1 LVPFFWGGGE
11 GRLSDRAFI
20 LQNRTWTDHSGFRIG
35 RGTTRTGSE
44 YASFTPEGKKK
55 KKKRKKRARV
65 ASFLTRAIISLTVIV
80 AGKKK
85 RSLFIPKKTKETK
98 YMQVRGFLFLNF
110 FSSVIYFILL
120 KFLFFIFPVYFYCM
134 IFILRVLN

>member
-1 LVPFFWGGGE
+1 
-11 GRLSDRAFI
+11 

-55 KKKRKKRARV
+55 KKKKEKKRARV

-85 RSLFIPKKTKETK
+85 KKFIYTQKNKRNK
-98 YMQVRGFLFLNF
+98 
-110 FSSVIYFILL
+110 IYAGEG
-120 KFLFFIFPVYFYCM
+120 
-134 IFILRVLN
+134 IFI

>member
-1 LVPFFWGGGE
+1 
-11 GRLSDRAFI
+11 

-55 KKKRKKRARV
+55 KKKKEKKRARV

-85 RSLFIPKKTKETK
+85 EVYLYPKKQKK
-98 YMQVRGFLFLNF
+98 QNICR
-110 FSSVIYFILL
+110 
-120 KFLFFIFPVYFYCM
+120 
-134 IFILRVLN
+134 

>member
-35 RGTTRTGSE
+35 RGSTRTGSE
-44 YASFTPEGKKK
+44 YASFTPEGEKKKEKKK
-55 KKKRKKRARV
+55 KNGHGLRL
-65 ASFLTRAIISLTVIV
+65 FLTRAIISLTVIV

-85 RSLFIPKKTKETK
+85 RSLFIPKRTKETK

-110 FSSVIYFILL
+110 FLVYFNFYLL
-120 KFLFFIFPVYFYCM
+120 IFLFLFFQRIFTA
-134 IFILRVLN
+134 